1 MTYKKKIGG
10 FMKACLNCKD
20 RYSGCHD
27 ECDKYKKE
35 KMKIEQARI
44 KKKEY
49 YDNYSTIFNLSIS
62 GR

>member
-1 MTYKKKIGG
+1 
-10 FMKACLNCKD
+10 MKACLNCQD

-27 ECDKYKKE
+27 KCEKYKLE
-35 KMKIEQARI
+35 KLKNEQARI